1 MTFSTC
7 NYKKNNNKNKKNNR
21 LHEACLRI
29 SYGDKQSWFEESLE
43 KDGCFYS
50 WEKQILATEMYK
62 VSKGM
67 SPPHITEYSNKKMN
81 ILII

>member
-1 MTFSTC
+1 MPFSTC

-50 WEKQILATEMYK
+50 W
-62 VSKGM
+62 G
-67 SPPHITEYSNKKMN
+67 NKY
-81 ILII
+81 